1 MSHPD
6 APSLP
11 TSPSPRRSPSTPGI
25 PVLREGVARA
35 RQIVPE
41 VVSQLT
47 TGQTAASR
55 APLAERQRNYRPK
68 LGHRGR
74 PASARRDSSST
85 PTATL
90 PRGQPRRWPLPRRYR
105 PRVPARM
112 RRSQPELRPCPGV
125 KRWLTARTVD
135 GGRLLDTYAETMT
148 FPMLRAPML
157 RDFVPRLTRDNYPVP
172 ATGPSRPPAADQG
185 SHQGVS
191 RARRV
196 DEVVSVTLD
205 TTLREAPNE
214 HCR

>member
-125 KRWLTARTVD
+125 KTLAHGPYRRRGTTARHLRRNND
-135 GGRLLDTYAETMT
+135 
-148 FPMLRAPML
+148 FPDAQGADAAGFRAAADARQL
-157 RDFVPRLTRDNYPVP
+157 S
-172 ATGPSRPPAADQG
+172 GPSYRTEPPSSSRPGEPPGCLPG
-185 SHQGVS
+185 ST
-191 RARRV
+191 RR
-196 DEVVSVTLD
+196 
-205 TTLREAPNE
+205 
-214 HCR
+214 